1 MMIEG
6 KKVLIAENNPENAKN
21 FLSAFDAMGVSFVLS
36 LRPEDAEGCSH
47 LLLPGGG
54 DANPRYFWEEI
65 RGSQNIDDELDAAQF
80 SLLHIFEKNNK
91 PILGVCRGCQLINIY
106 FGGSIYQDLATAGFH
121 RRLVEN
127 WENYHTA
134 QSEESSLMRRLYG
147 ENFIINSS
155 HHQGCRKIAEG
166 FRVSLRAPDGV
177 VEAIEH
183 RDRPILGVQW
193 HPERMCFANRKA
205 EPADGERILRA
216 FMDSFEK

>member
-1 MMIEG
+1 MIEG
-6 KKVLIAENNPENAKN
+6 LKVLIAENKPGNVKD
-21 FLSAFDAMGVSFVLS
+21 FLPVLEAMGVPWVLS
-36 LRPEDAEGCSH
+36 LQPEDAEGCSH

-54 DANPRYFWEEI
+54 DANPRYFGEEN

-80 SLLHIFEKNNK
+80 SLLRIFEKKKK

-106 FGGSIYQDLATAGFH
+106 FGGSIYQDLTTAGFH

-134 QSEESSLMRRLYG
+134 QAEEGSLICRLYG
-147 ENFIINSS
+147 ENIIINSS
-155 HHQGCRKIAEG
+155 HHQGCKNIAEG

-183 RDRPILGVQW
+183 RDLPILGVQW
-193 HPERMCFANRKA
+193 HPERMCFANRKS
-205 EPADGERILRA
+205 ETADGERILRA
-216 FMDSFEK
+216 FLDFFGK